1 MVRASE
7 SGGWRCRLPG
17 RCGRGRRRG
26 KDCES
31 CIGIRGY
38 GVNAFLRGGTG
49 AEVTANDLP
58 EGAVAEDSLVLGAH
72 RIGTMDYHHF
82 YQCY

>member
-1 MVRASE
+1 M
-7 SGGWRCRLPG
+7 
-17 RCGRGRRRG
+17 
-26 KDCES
+26 
-31 CIGIRGY
+31 RGY

-49 AEVTANDLP
+49 AEVMANDLP

-72 RIGTMDYHHF
+72 IIGTMDYQHF